1 MMGHRVDDFLSRN
14 HPFRIIVFYEFPNN
28 MVCSNEVF
36 NDIDWRSPADLLL
49 VPKRRTTK
57 NWIIKPGTNKTH
69 PDGEYKIAGGIVW
82 EIEIISE
89 DNFQIQEEQKD
100 KNLLFDEIFAT
111 MRRVSYKR
119 RRRRRTI
126 LLNEVAVTEC
136 N

>member
-1 MMGHRVDDFLSRN
+1 M
-14 HPFRIIVFYEFPNN
+14 
-28 MVCSNEVF
+28 
-36 NDIDWRSPADLLL
+36 

-69 PDGEYKIAGGIVW
+69 PNGEYKISGGIVW
-82 EIEIISE
+82 EIEIVSE

>member
-1 MMGHRVDDFLSRN
+1 MSGHRVDDFLSRN
-14 HPFRIIVFYEFPNN
+14 HPFCIIVFYEFPNN

-36 NDIDWRSPADLLL
+36 NDIDWRSPVDLLL

-82 EIEIISE
+82 EIEIVSE

-111 MRRVSYKR
+111 MRRV
-119 RRRRRTI
+119 
-126 LLNEVAVTEC
+126 
-136 N
+136 